1 MITTHARARWRQAA
15 LLATAALLS
24 NGAAAQARFGWLGL
38 PPASVGQTLRQAEA
52 ALKAPLL
59 VAPGQPD
66 APCQKRTT
74 TAQPGVVYVVD
85 GGLITRVE
93 TRDARHA
100 SISGV
105 RVGDDARKA
114 RQVYGARLSVQPH
127 LYFDKGLRLSVYSP
141 DRMFALVMESN
152 DSGRIIA
159 LRAGAVPAV
168 EQLEGCSR

>member
-1 MITTHARARWRQAA
+1 MLRTLGSVVLRAGLLTTAT
-15 LLATAALLS
+15 LLADT
-24 NGAAAQARFGWLGL
+24 AAAQNRFGWLGL
-38 PPASVGQTLRQAEA
+38 PPASVGQTLQQAEA

-59 VAPGQPD
+59 AEPGPSD
-66 APCQKRTT
+66 APCQRRTS

-85 GGLITRVE
+85 AGVITRVE
-93 TRDARHA
+93 TRDPRYL

-105 RVGDDARKA
+105 RVGDDAAKA
-114 RQVYGARLSVQPH
+114 RKLYGQRLTVRPH

-141 DRMFALVMESN
+141 DGSFALVMESN

-159 LRAGAVPAV
+159 MRAGAIPAV